1 MIKKYI
7 LTIILFAPVF
17 GFAQFDQLS
26 DIDLRPRA
34 FGFHVGGKVGSNILT
49 APTRQNTLS
58 SDAKTFE
65 EYNNFAFGV
74 GAELDLTP
82 IQHENFFYTYRHEW
96 NVGLGFGTSYHYQ
109 LYGSELGIGLNG
121 IFLTYHHKSRFLNI
135 VGYNPVAE
143 NSGTVN
149 ETIHYSKYS
158 GIRHRA
164 IGVKFNV
171 GDGTDLEIAFLM
183 ESFKTDQGR
192 DPWQG
197 ALIRWEDIDQGWGL
211 ETMLF
216 WNHAAFGYDF
226 TGSSASTEE
235 YSPTGFFFNLKCTY
249 KFSYRSNYGKA
260 FNL

>member
-1 MIKKYI
+1 MIRKYI
-7 LTIILFAPVF
+7 LAISLLAPVI
-17 GFAQFDQLS
+17 GIAQFDPLN
-26 DIDLRPRA
+26 DIDLRPQA
-34 FGFHVGGKVGSNILT
+34 FGFHVAGKVSSNLLT

-58 SDAKTFE
+58 AEERTFE
-65 EYNNFAFGV
+65 EYNNFAAGV

-96 NVGLGFGTSYHYQ
+96 SVGLGLGTSYHYQ
-109 LYGSELGIGLNG
+109 LYGSEFGLGLNG

-135 VGYNPVAE
+135 VGHNPVAE
-143 NSGTVN
+143 NSSTVS
-149 ETIHYSKYS
+149 ETVHYSKYS

-164 IGVKFNV
+164 IGVKFDV
-171 GDGTDLEIAFLM
+171 GNGTELEVAYLM
-183 ESFKTDQGR
+183 ESFTTDQGR

-197 ALIRWEDIDQGWGL
+197 ALIRWEDVDQGWGL

-216 WNHAAFGYDF
+216 WNHAAYGYDF
-226 TGSSASTEE
+226 TNTTSTEE
-235 YSPTGFFFNLKCTY
+235 YSPTGFFFNLKATY